1 MSDDLIDRLRSP
13 EEIVLPTGK
22 RIILDTGKKRY
33 WLELLEPFSVW
44 VSSSLKM
51 DAAAE
56 IVQLRVEND
65 HLKQARSDAL
75 AGGDALRDEITRLR
89 EQLHL
94 ANIDAIGAHAEANDL
109 RDRVST
115 LSELLSEYMRACGS
129 LVSPRIEKKAIAA
142 LEAKP

>member
-1 MSDDLIDRLRSP
+1 MSDDQKAHDIAKVVAWMRAEIERLR
-13 EEIVLPTGK
+13 
-22 RIILDTGKKRY
+22 
-33 WLELLEPFSVW
+33 
-44 VSSSLKM
+44 
-51 DAAAE
+51 A
-56 IVQLRVEND
+56 END

-75 AGGDALRDEITRLR
+75 AGGDALREEITRLR

-94 ANIDAIGAHAEANDL
+94 ANIDAIGANAEANDL
-109 RDRVST
+109 RDRVRT

>member
-1 MSDDLIDRLRSP
+1 MSDDLVARLCSP
-13 EEIVLPTGK
+13 EEIVFHAGTKVLLDNGK
-22 RIILDTGKKRY
+22 TM
-33 WLELLEPFSVW
+33 ELLEPFSMW
-44 VSSSLKM
+44 SSSSDKH

-56 IVQLRVEND
+56 IVKLRAEND

-115 LSELLSEYMRACGS
+115 LRELLSEYMRACGS

>member
-1 MSDDLIDRLRSP
+1 MSDVD
-13 EEIVLPTGK
+13 
-22 RIILDTGKKRY
+22 KK
-33 WLELLEPFSVW
+33 L
-44 VSSSLKM
+44 
-51 DAAAE
+51 AE
-56 IVQLRVEND
+56 IRARHAIDQRWHGGPSMICPQSHEDRGWLLTEIER
-65 HLKQARSDAL
+65 LKQARSDAL

-109 RDRVST
+109 RDRIST

>member
-1 MSDDLIDRLRSP
+1 MSDDCSATRFVLGVTVDEYERLRAENIHLRRAGMNRPSA
-13 EEIVLPTGK
+13 
-22 RIILDTGKKRY
+22 
-33 WLELLEPFSVW
+33 ELHE
-44 VSSSLKM
+44 
-51 DAAAE
+51 AALAELRAE
-56 IVQLRVEND
+56 I
-65 HLKQARSDAL
+65 A
-75 AGGDALRDEITRLR
+75 RLR